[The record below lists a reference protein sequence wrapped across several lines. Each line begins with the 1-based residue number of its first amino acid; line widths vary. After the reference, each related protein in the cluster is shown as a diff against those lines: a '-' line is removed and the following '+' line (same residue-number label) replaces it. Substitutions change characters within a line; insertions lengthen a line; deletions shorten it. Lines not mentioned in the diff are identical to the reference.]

1 MSAKKSPLIEIETPL
16 LRPGL
21 DGHRSFWMQEHA
33 FCVHLNLRGDS
44 SSSGFSEA
52 VTAVTGI
59 ALPEHPNTCVSSE
72 HCRVAWLGPD
82 EWLLIGTDE
91 DFGAAPLDDR
101 LASMHHAL
109 TDLSGG
115 QTILRVG
122 GKNWRDVLS
131 SACPFDLHPRVFGE
145 GACTQT
151 VIAHTNVLLMP
162 VTDSRRGEALDVVVR
177 RSFADHLARWL
188 MDAAAEGGFEF
199 LSPAVST

>member
-1 MSAKKSPLIEIETPL
+1 MSAKQPPLIEIETPV
-16 LRPGL
+16 LRPGT
-21 DGHRSFWMQEHA
+21 DGQTLFWMQEHA

-44 SSSGFSEA
+44 SNPGFSEA

-72 HCRVAWLGPD
+72 RCRVAWLGPD
-82 EWLLIGTDE
+82 EWLLISVHE
-91 DFGAAPLDDR
+91 DFGPAPLEDR
-101 LASMHHAL
+101 LAPMHHAL

-122 GKNWRDVLS
+122 GENWRDVLA

-145 GACTQT
+145 GACAQT
-151 VIAHTNVLLMP
+151 VMAHTNVLLIP
-162 VTDSRRGEALDVVVR
+162 ASDPGRGEALDIVVR

-188 MDAAAEGGFEF
+188 MDAAAEDGFE
-199 LSPAVST
+199 LRAPVGST

>member
-188 MDAAAEGGFEF
+188 MDAAAEDGFEF
-199 LSPAVST
+199 LAPVGST

>member
-162 VTDSRRGEALDVVVR
+162 VTDSRRGEALDVVER

-188 MDAAAEGGFEF
+188 MDAAAEDGFEF
-199 LSPAVST
+199 LAPVGST

>member
-1 MSAKKSPLIEIETPL
+1 MSAKQSPLIEIETPVS
-16 LRPGL
+16 RPGPNGQTPL
-21 DGHRSFWMQEHA
+21 WVQEHA

-188 MDAAAEGGFEF
+188 MDAAAEDGFEF
-199 LSPAVST
+199 LAPVGST